1 MNSESLKFWT
11 TLIANLGVIL
21 GLMFLVPEIRQN
33 SAVNENHRFARWNE
47 LGQYGAVLSA
57 H

>member
-33 SAVNENHRFARWNE
+33 SAVNENHGFARWNE
-47 LGQYGAVLSA
+47 LGEYGAVLSA